1 MNNEPK
7 NSKKRMKYKS
17 GGRYISVKKQESIP
31 LEKVEGISF
40 TPGKIR
46 EFYWNSGNFY
56 KNFLFDNFI
65 FILSA
70 SVYYVFKIYYDIYL
84 YFCIYIL
91 MS

>member
-46 EFYWNSGNFY
+46 EFSW
-56 KNFLFDNFI
+56 NFI
-65 FILSA
+65 GTQRIFIKILS
-70 SVYYVFKIYYDIYL
+70 SIILFL
-84 YFCIYIL
+84 Y
-91 MS
+91 